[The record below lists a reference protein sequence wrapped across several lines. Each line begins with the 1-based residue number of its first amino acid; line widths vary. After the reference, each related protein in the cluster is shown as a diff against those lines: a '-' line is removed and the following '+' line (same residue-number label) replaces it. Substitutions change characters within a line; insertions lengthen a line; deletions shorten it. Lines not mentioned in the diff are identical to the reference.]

1 MSLRSFPRRQQY
13 RRLRRATAS
22 AAAGLVAGALALIAV
37 RSGALAVAGVLLL
50 IMIAAMI
57 DGRRWVRLAGR
68 SLVGARSEDAV
79 RGALTVLT
87 TEGWRVRHSLPY
99 RRRGDIDSVV
109 IAPTGMAFA
118 IETKSRTFDACH
130 LAHARQTAAWLY
142 RHRRRWCRR
151 GALPVLCVAH
161 ARGLEHVEDEV
172 LVVSLDRL
180 APALRAGAGASPRP
194 GFLAPQT
201 SSC

>member
-1 MSLRSFPRRQQY
+1 M
-13 RRLRRATAS
+13 
-22 AAAGLVAGALALIAV
+22 
-37 RSGALAVAGVLLL
+37 AGVLLL

-118 IETKSRTFDACH
+118 IETKTRTFDEHH
-130 LAHARQTAAWLY
+130 LARARETAAWLY

-151 GALPVLCVAH
+151 GVLPVLCVVH
-161 ARGLEHVEDEV
+161 ARGLEHVEDKV

-180 APALRAGAGASPRP
+180 APALRAGAGTSPRP
-194 GFLAPQT
+194 RFLPSRPLRAEREPL
-201 SSC
+201 SGLLVARSGAGGGIGEHAGE